1 MSEIKEENPFIINSE
16 EPKKYTLRISNDNY
30 INCIKN
36 FDEGLYEANKDKEYI
51 ITDIPLGV
59 SNQYYLS
66 NHFNQLPYGLIDK
79 SITGLG
85 ATTLEM
91 KADRNS
97 IIVTPTKN
105 LAYSKWSKNKEKFLY
120 VGSEI
125 GEIGETI
132 SLDKIKAYV
141 SNDKIDFKKIFV
153 VADSLWKVIDAL
165 SNLRINFQQ
174 DYFIMIDEVDKF
186 MKDTSYREKLEM
198 AIDFYFLFNK
208 ENRAMITATIND
220 FSNPLI
226 KTEVKTE
233 FIFEQPLRD
242 MKIIATDNA
251 TKVCEEKIMEILENN
266 PTDKIFIALNS
277 IEIPL
282 KIIYNLISSNP
293 SLKERI
299 GIACG
304 DSSKNNEEMKP
315 YYIDLNDINNNGILP
330 KDICFTTST
339 NFVGIDIE
347 DNYHLISVSTLQ
359 KKHHILTASDLI
371 QIYGRNRKI
380 DGTLSD
386 TFIFES
392 RDLKN
397 NTYDENVK
405 PELIGIQLTK
415 NWELRQ
421 AKKVKCFIKEFIS
434 LKANQSNIKND
445 IKSLV
450 QLIDIDKTYV
460 RINKDNKILISYFS
474 IDAFS
479 ENSYYL
485 VNVYSKVQN
494 VIEMLEISN
503 FNFQSLELEIIYR
516 PDYTPI
522 TEEQKAD
529 NKLIKEREIENC
541 LHILEE
547 FEIIPVIFHK
557 SNIGYI
563 NKMKEYENSGNTY
576 VSGLMYR
583 IKELKNYTTY
593 KDAVRVLKDELYSKG
608 GDSRY
613 YNTIYNSIIFAYI
626 NDRDIF
632 KSYLINNLKVGE
644 KYTKQYIIETLNIAL
659 GIQHLKFN
667 NKNENGSES
676 IKFLNTIMNTKRPY
690 QGKIDEKIEIIS
702 HNKFNVETP
711 GNGSIED
718 IEKNNSSNTQK
729 LSPQNIWKGE
739 YFYKNKS
746 N

>member
-1 MSEIKEENPFIINSE
+1 MSEINGKSPFIINSE
-16 EPKKYTLRISNDNY
+16 EPKKYILRISKDNY
-30 INCIKN
+30 LRSFKN
-36 FDEGLYEANKDKEYI
+36 VNMKFYEDNKDKEFIDLDVYWENI
-51 ITDIPLGV
+51 AEFE
-59 SNQYYLS
+59 NNNREQYYLS
-66 NHFNQLPYGLIDK
+66 NHFKQLPYGLIDK

-91 KADRNS
+91 NANRNS

-105 LAYSKWSKNKEKFLY
+105 LAYSKWSKDKNNFLY

-125 GEIGETI
+125 GEILETV
-132 SLDKIKAYV
+132 SVDKIKDYA
-141 SNDKIDFKKIFV
+141 SKKNIEFKKIFV

-165 SNLRINFQQ
+165 RNLGINFQQ

-226 KTEVKTE
+226 KNEVKTE

-242 MKIIATDNA
+242 MKLIATNNA
-251 TKVCEEKIMEILENN
+251 TIACEVKIMEILVNN
-266 PTDKIFIALNS
+266 PDDKIFIALNS
-277 IEIPL
+277 TGIPL
-282 KIIYNLISSNP
+282 KIISNLIILNP

-299 GIACG
+299 GIACS
-304 DSSKNNEEMKP
+304 DSRKNNEEIKP
-315 YYIDLNDINNNGILP
+315 YYIDLNDINNKGILP

-339 NFVGIDIE
+339 NFVGIDIK

-359 KKHHILTASDLI
+359 HKHHILTASDLI

-397 NTYDENVK
+397 NTYDENAE

-415 NWELRQ
+415 NRELKQ
-421 AKKVKCFIKEFIS
+421 AKKVKRFIKKFMR
-434 LKANQSNIKND
+434 LKSNQSNIKND

-541 LHILEE
+541 LHILQELE
-547 FEIIPVIFHK
+547 NSPVVFL
-557 SNIGYI
+557 NINIYYRK
-563 NKMKEYENSGNTY
+563 KMKEYENSGNTY

-608 GDSRY
+608 GDSR
-613 YNTIYNSIIFAYI
+613 
-626 NDRDIF
+626 
-632 KSYLINNLKVGE
+632 
-644 KYTKQYIIETLNIAL
+644 
-659 GIQHLKFN
+659 
-667 NKNENGSES
+667 
-676 IKFLNTIMNTKRPY
+676 
-690 QGKIDEKIEIIS
+690 
-702 HNKFNVETP
+702 
-711 GNGSIED
+711 
-718 IEKNNSSNTQK
+718 
-729 LSPQNIWKGE
+729 
-739 YFYKNKS
+739 
-746 N
+746 